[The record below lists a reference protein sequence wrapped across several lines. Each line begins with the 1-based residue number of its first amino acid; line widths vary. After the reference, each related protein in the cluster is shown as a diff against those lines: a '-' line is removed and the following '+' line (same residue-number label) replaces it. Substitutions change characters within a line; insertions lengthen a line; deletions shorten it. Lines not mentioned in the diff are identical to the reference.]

1 MRRREFITLLG
12 GMAAAWPR
20 VARAQQGALPV
31 VGILMGGSPE
41 TYVGVIPAMNQGLKE
56 AGYTEGQNVEIAI
69 RFAQG
74 QYDQLPA
81 LAAELVRRQVAV
93 ILAGSLPS
101 VFAAKAAT
109 STIPIVFTSAG
120 DSVKIGLVRSLNR
133 PDGNITGFTNI
144 GVDLAPKRLELLLQL
159 VPTATVIG
167 LLVNPTNPR
176 VDLEIAEIQVA
187 ARTVGKQILL
197 VKAGS
202 EHEIDAAFA
211 ALVQGSAGGLIVTA
225 EPLFVQQQ
233 KQLVALASTHALP
246 AIYEYREFTAAG
258 GLVSY
263 GPSPPELY
271 RQAAGYVGRILKGAK
286 IAELPVQRSTRVEL
300 VINLKTAKALGLEVP
315 MSLLMRVDEVIE

>member
-1 MRRREFITLLG
+1 
-12 GMAAAWPR
+12 
-20 VARAQQGALPV
+20 
-31 VGILMGGSPE
+31 
-41 TYVGVIPAMNQGLKE
+41 
-56 AGYTEGQNVEIAI
+56 
-69 RFAQG
+69 
-74 QYDQLPA
+74 
-81 LAAELVRRQVAV
+81 
-93 ILAGSLPS
+93 
-101 VFAAKAAT
+101 
-109 STIPIVFTSAG
+109 VFTSAG
-120 DSVKIGLVRSLNR
+120 DPVKIGLVRSLNR

-167 LLVNPTNPR
+167 LLINPTNPR
-176 VDLEIAEIQVA
+176 VDLEIAEIEAA

-202 EHEIDAAFA
+202 EHEIDAAFT

-263 GPSPPELY
+263 GPSLPELY

-286 IAELPVQRSTRVEL
+286 IAELPVQRSTRIEL
-300 VINLKTAKALGLEVP
+300 VINLKTARALGLEVP